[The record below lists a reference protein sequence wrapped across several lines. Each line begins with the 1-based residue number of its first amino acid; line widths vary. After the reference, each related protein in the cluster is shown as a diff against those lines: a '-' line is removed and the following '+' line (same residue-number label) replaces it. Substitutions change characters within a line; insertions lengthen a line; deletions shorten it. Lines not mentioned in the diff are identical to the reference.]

1 METEVQTKPQ
11 EPVAIGMEQEHTV
24 GIEVTVIEH
33 KDFLGL
39 EHVEECHEL
48 SNLRFS

>member
-33 KDFLGL
+33 KDLGWSTL
-39 EHVEECHEL
+39 KIVMSCQL
-48 SNLRFS
+48 QICKC